1 MICKNCGNEIR
12 DDVKFCPHCGAVNGE
27 KAAQPAYTGPEA
39 PVPKA
44 GRGKGLLIGGVIAAV
59 AVIALI
65 AVFVTGRL
73 SSSPKDQLGKAI
85 EQTVAAYETASDSM
99 GMPDLSRLVEARSIS
114 QRFSLRL
121 NSINSALA
129 GFDTSALS
137 GLGLRMSTDLD
148 AKDRKLGFELG
159 AFWGEE
165 DIVSLQVLADDDKMY
180 FSSPEFTEGTA
191 YGMSTETLGD
201 DLERITGDDSA
212 AGVSFNLF
220 DLVDIAAPE
229 GRNQE
234 LERQMKAANQALWEA
249 VQVEQ
254 GGTETVLLR
263 GNEVKTEVYQVV
275 IPQEALEDYGEV
287 WIEIYTSVNYV
298 ELYEEMLQAAGLPQE
313 EIDSVMDEIGDLDL
327 YSDLFDSLTRLVE
340 ELGDVKLTVCVGD
353 GYVSAVRYEDTL
365 FDASVKAELYLGGG
379 EEYVDDLRLELD
391 VDGQQVTLDST
402 GDHGGKRGVF
412 TDQTTIKGPFPSITS
427 DYSYDPKSTANNLQ
441 WELGMDGMGSLVMA
455 GQLTAGKDS
464 LDLALDNISVRMM
477 GLEICSLGLDYFVG
491 PCQGIDLSTAAPK
504 LVGEMESMELMVLM
518 VQVQANAQHWLETTE
533 QMFAR
538 RLPAE
543 LYSTMF

>member
-1 MICKNCGNEIR
+1 M
-12 DDVKFCPHCGAVNGE
+12 
-27 KAAQPAYTGPEA
+27 
-39 PVPKA
+39 
-44 GRGKGLLIGGVIAAV
+44 
-59 AVIALI
+59 
-65 AVFVTGRL
+65 
-73 SSSPKDQLGKAI
+73 
-85 EQTVAAYETASDSM
+85 
-99 GMPDLSRLVEARSIS
+99 
-114 QRFSLRL
+114 
-121 NSINSALA
+121 
-129 GFDTSALS
+129 
-137 GLGLRMSTDLD
+137 
-148 AKDRKLGFELG
+148 
-159 AFWGEE
+159 
-165 DIVSLQVLADDDKMY
+165 
-180 FSSPEFTEGTA
+180 
-191 YGMSTETLGD
+191 
-201 DLERITGDDSA
+201 
-212 AGVSFNLF
+212 
-220 DLVDIAAPE
+220 
-229 GRNQE
+229 
-234 LERQMKAANQALWEA
+234 
-249 VQVEQ
+249 
-254 GGTETVLLR
+254 
-263 GNEVKTEVYQVV
+263 
-275 IPQEALEDYGEV
+275 
-287 WIEIYTSVNYV
+287 
-298 ELYEEMLQAAGLPQE
+298 
-313 EIDSVMDEIGDLDL
+313 
-327 YSDLFDSLTRLVE
+327 
-340 ELGDVKLTVCVGD
+340 
-353 GYVSAVRYEDTL
+353 SAVRYEDTL

>member
-1 MICKNCGNEIR
+1 
-12 DDVKFCPHCGAVNGE
+12 
-27 KAAQPAYTGPEA
+27 
-39 PVPKA
+39 
-44 GRGKGLLIGGVIAAV
+44 
-59 AVIALI
+59 
-65 AVFVTGRL
+65 
-73 SSSPKDQLGKAI
+73 
-85 EQTVAAYETASDSM
+85 
-99 GMPDLSRLVEARSIS
+99 
-114 QRFSLRL
+114 
-121 NSINSALA
+121 
-129 GFDTSALS
+129 
-137 GLGLRMSTDLD
+137 
-148 AKDRKLGFELG
+148 
-159 AFWGEE
+159 
-165 DIVSLQVLADDDKMY
+165 
-180 FSSPEFTEGTA
+180 
-191 YGMSTETLGD
+191 
-201 DLERITGDDSA
+201 
-212 AGVSFNLF
+212 
-220 DLVDIAAPE
+220 
-229 GRNQE
+229 
-234 LERQMKAANQALWEA
+234 
-249 VQVEQ
+249 
-254 GGTETVLLR
+254 
-263 GNEVKTEVYQVV
+263 
-275 IPQEALEDYGEV
+275 
-287 WIEIYTSVNYV
+287 V